1 MEAECSMTERVAP
14 HKQILDLTFA
24 ALVIHRAIYTA
35 AQLKIPDLLATGARS
50 SDEVARE
57 TGSDA
62 NATYRLMR
70 SLASAGV
77 LAETAERRFELTELG
92 ETLVSDAPG
101 SMRDWVL
108 FSGSSNYVDAWQDL
122 LATVRT
128 GEPAWDRA
136 RGIPFFDYLGE
147 HPDEAAVFNRAMTSL
162 SSWEV
167 EAVLEDFDFG
177 EFEVLV
183 DIGGGEGSF
192 LASILK
198 TTPESRGVIFDQP
211 GTIVGTPSFLAQEC
225 LSARCEVVAGDFF
238 ESVPAGGDA
247 YLLKY
252 IVHDWDDEAAIKILT
267 NCRRAMTA
275 DARILLFETVIP
287 GPDEPHYAKLQDLE
301 MLVLL
306 GSRER
311 TVDDYRSLLE
321 RAGLVLTK
329 VIPTSGYLSIV
340 EARPA

>member
-128 GEPAWDRA
+128 GEPGWDRA

-192 LASILK
+192 LASIL
-198 TTPESRGVIFDQP
+198 
-211 GTIVGTPSFLAQEC
+211 
-225 LSARCEVVAGDFF
+225 
-238 ESVPAGGDA
+238 
-247 YLLKY
+247 
-252 IVHDWDDEAAIKILT
+252 
-267 NCRRAMTA
+267 
-275 DARILLFETVIP
+275 
-287 GPDEPHYAKLQDLE
+287 
-301 MLVLL
+301 
-306 GSRER
+306 
-311 TVDDYRSLLE
+311 
-321 RAGLVLTK
+321 
-329 VIPTSGYLSIV
+329 
-340 EARPA
+340 